1 VGGTGSG
8 TGSVDVTVR
17 YFAGAKAAAGVSQE
31 SVSVPG
37 PGSGPGSGS
46 GSGSVGPTV
55 AGLVDVLV
63 QRHGGK
69 LAQVLTACTFLVDEV
84 AGGPERVLRDGV
96 QVDVLPPFAGG

>member
-1 VGGTGSG
+1 MGGTGSA

-37 PGSGPGSGS
+37 PGSG
-46 GSGSVGPTV
+46 GPTV

-63 QRHGGK
+63 QRHGGT
-69 LAQVLTACTFLVDEV
+69 LAQVLTACTFLVDEI